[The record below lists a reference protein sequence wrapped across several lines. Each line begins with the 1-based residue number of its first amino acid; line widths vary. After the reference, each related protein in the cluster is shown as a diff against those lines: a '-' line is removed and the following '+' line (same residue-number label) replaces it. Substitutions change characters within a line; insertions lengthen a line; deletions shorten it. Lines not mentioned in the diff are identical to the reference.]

1 MKRAGIYIRVSTQE
15 QANEGYSIGAQTD
28 RLTKYVEAKEYVL
41 CKKYIDAGYSGS
53 KIDRP
58 AMKELIE
65 DVTNKEV
72 DVIVVYKL
80 DRLSRSQKDT
90 MYLIEDVFRPNDVEL
105 ISMQESFDTSTAF
118 GNATVGMLSVF
129 AQLERKS
136 ISERM
141 ITGRV
146 ERAKKGM
153 YHTGGQSRP
162 PAGYDFKD
170 KKLVINEYEAA
181 AIRDLF
187 TLFNDG
193 LGRSSISSYLQKNYP
208 GRNKWLPSSID
219 RMLKNNIYIGKVKF
233 SGESFEGIHDPIIDE
248 ITFYKTQK
256 EIKKRKINNIQ
267 KYEYVSLLGGLC
279 ECGFCGAKMANRRAV
294 GRQDKVYRYYR
305 CYSKKGSPKHMMK
318 MQGCPSSVQQQD
330 VIDAAVIK
338 KLQSLDIDGEIKK
351 RMTPKT
357 NNKSIE
363 TQITNIDK
371 QINKLIDLFQVDSI
385 PMDVLTEKIDKLTS
399 EKESMKALIN
409 KNQIPD
415 IADFKQRLQIL
426 ESFDW
431 DNSDKLEQR
440 GIIEMLV
447 HKVIIH
453 ETYIEVILIE

>member
-1 MKRAGIYIRVSTQE
+1 
-15 QANEGYSIGAQTD
+15 
-28 RLTKYVEAKEYVL
+28 
-41 CKKYIDAGYSGS
+41 
-53 KIDRP
+53 
-58 AMKELIE
+58 
-65 DVTNKEV
+65 
-72 DVIVVYKL
+72 
-80 DRLSRSQKDT
+80 
-90 MYLIEDVFRPNDVEL
+90 
-105 ISMQESFDTSTAF
+105 
-118 GNATVGMLSVF
+118 
-129 AQLERKS
+129 
-136 ISERM
+136 
-141 ITGRV
+141 
-146 ERAKKGM
+146 
-153 YHTGGQSRP
+153 
-162 PAGYDFKD
+162 
-170 KKLVINEYEAA
+170 
-181 AIRDLF
+181 
-187 TLFNDG
+187 
-193 LGRSSISSYLQKNYP
+193 
-208 GRNKWLPSSID
+208 
-219 RMLKNNIYIGKVKF
+219 
-233 SGESFEGIHDPIIDE
+233 
-248 ITFYKTQK
+248 
-256 EIKKRKINNIQ
+256 
-267 KYEYVSLLGGLC
+267 
-279 ECGFCGAKMANRRAV
+279 
-294 GRQDKVYRYYR
+294 
-305 CYSKKGSPKHMMK
+305 MMK

-330 VIDAAVIK
+330 VIDVAVIK